1 MPETVLQYALRAQDA
16 RNGIT
21 QSRDAEILRAVCSV
35 DLDPERRQQL
45 LDALHREG
53 LLS

>member
-1 MPETVLQYALRAQDA
+1 MTIIDDALADLDRQK
-16 RNGIT
+16 R
-21 QSRDAEILRAVCSV
+21 REVEILKAVCSV

-53 LLS
+53 ALL

>member
-1 MPETVLQYALRAQDA
+1 MNVIEYAIQRQEDKQ
-16 RNGIT
+16 RK
-21 QSRDAEILRAVCSV
+21 REAEILRAVCSV

-45 LDALHREG
+45 LDALRREG

>member
-1 MPETVLQYALRAQDA
+1 MPESILEYALRVQDV

-21 QSRDAEILRAVCSV
+21 QPRDAAILKAVCSV
-35 DLDPERRQQL
+35 DLNPERRQQL

-53 LLS
+53 VLS

>member
-1 MPETVLQYALRAQDA
+1 MNVIEYAIQRQADKQRNRET
-16 RNGIT
+16 
-21 QSRDAEILRAVCSV
+21 EILRAVCSV

-53 LLS
+53 ALS